1 MSHLIMLTDKPPTQE
16 LIGELA
22 GSGITIEQALA
33 AQNAAAAAP
42 AKSVSTDGADLRHE
56 IELMQDE
63 IATMQH
69 ETELLRER
77 YNALVAVLMPYYRTD
92 LQSFVP
98 LD

>member
-1 MSHLIMLTDKPPTQE
+1 MSGHLIMLTDQPPTPE

-22 GSGITIEQALA
+22 GSGITLQQALD
-33 AQNAAAAAP
+33 AQASAAAEP

-56 IELMQDE
+56 IELMQHE
-63 IATMQH
+63 I
-69 ETELLRER
+69 ELLRER